1 MKDWE
6 GNTTHLNGEHADGG
20 RSTVDEV
27 PVITLDLGRRVL
39 VLLSPVQDSG
49 SGDEP
54 DSVDRSVPQSDALG
68 DFPTSI
74 RRYPEVLGERTLGRE
89 LAAVDH
95 PGDLVT
101 DLELV
106 RVRADRGDGD
116 DRSGKVTSDDGAG
129 NGEAGDGGVLPV
141 YQIEARP
148 NKGRGMNDGKHDRY
162 LAINR

>member
-1 MKDWE
+1 M
-6 GNTTHLNGEHADGG
+6 
-20 RSTVDEV
+20 
-27 PVITLDLGRRVL
+27 
-39 VLLSPVQDSG
+39 
-49 SGDEP
+49 
-54 DSVDRSVPQSDALG
+54 
-68 DFPTSI
+68 
-74 RRYPEVLGERTLGRE
+74 
-89 LAAVDH
+89 DH

>member
-1 MKDWE
+1 VKDWA
-6 GNTTHLNGEHADGG
+6 GDTTHLNGEHADGG

-54 DSVDRSVPQSDALG
+54 DSIDRSVPQSDALG
-68 DFPTSI
+68 DFPASI
-74 RRYPEVLGERTLGRE
+74 RRYPQVLGERTLGRE

-95 PGDLVT
+95 PGDLVA

-106 RVRADRGDGD
+106 GVRADRGDGD
-116 DRSGKVTSDDGAG
+116 NRSGKVATDDGAG
-129 NGEAGDGGVLPV
+129 DREAGDGGVLPV
-141 YQIEARP
+141 YSTSDRPKEA
-148 NKGRGMNDGKHDRY
+148 
-162 LAINR
+162 I

>member
-1 MKDWE
+1 MRQAT
-6 GNTTHLNGEHADGG
+6 TTHLNGEHADGG

-68 DFPTSI
+68 DFPASI
-74 RRYPEVLGERTLGRE
+74 RRYPQVLGERTLGRE
-89 LAAVDH
+89 LSAVNH
-95 PGDLVT
+95 PGDLVA

-106 RVRADRGDGD
+106 GVRADRGDGD
-116 DRSGKVTSDDGAG
+116 DRSGKVTPDDGAG
-129 NGEAGDGGVLPV
+129 NGEAGNGGVLPI
-141 YQIEARP
+141 YQIGVRP
-148 NKGRGMNDGKHDRY
+148 TEGSGMKDGKPDRY
-162 LAINR
+162 LAITR